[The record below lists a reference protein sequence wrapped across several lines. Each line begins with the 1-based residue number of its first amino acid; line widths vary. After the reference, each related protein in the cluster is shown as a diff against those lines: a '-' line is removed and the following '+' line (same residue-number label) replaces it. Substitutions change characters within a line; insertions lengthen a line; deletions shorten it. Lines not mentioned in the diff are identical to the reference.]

1 MTFITKG
8 AIFKNTREKLQK
20 LMGDRFDESKKY
32 PEVDGSFAVK
42 DEERMAFASYI
53 MNAPLNDKNEI
64 PIKVSGYNN
73 VSANGVKYISLTIQ
87 PDYKTQKAITDKLA
101 SATAVSGAKDLA
113 KAFPGSAVGEVETDS
128 FF

>member
-32 PEVDGSFAVK
+32 PEVDGSFGIK
-42 DEERMAFASYI
+42 DEDRLAFARYI

-64 PIKVSGYNN
+64 PLRVSGYNN
-73 VSANGVKYISLTIQ
+73 VSTNGVKYIGLTIQ
-87 PDYKTQKAITDKLA
+87 PDYKTQKAIEEKLA
-101 SATAVSGAKDLA
+101 SENAANGLA